1 MRSAKALAERG
12 VREMKGWLLLGAIAA
27 SLVMTVTVLGAQS
40 PASPNAANGR
50 RLFEKDGC
58 YQCHGYA
65 GQGGRDGARLA
76 ATAMNAQSFVRY
88 VRGPFGAMP
97 AFTAK
102 VLPDEELADIYAFLK
117 SLPTAAAAKDI
128 PALARVREK

>member
-1 MRSAKALAERG
+1 MRSASLSGERQA
-12 VREMKGWLLLGAIAA
+12 GWLLLAAVIASVLVTNMVAGA
-27 SLVMTVTVLGAQS
+27 
-40 PASPNAANGR
+40 PATPNAANGR
-50 RLFEKDGC
+50 PGRRSRGIDNS
-58 YQCHGYA
+58 HPSRTA

-102 VLPDEELADIYAFLK
+102 VLPDEDLADIYAYLK

-128 PALARVREK
+128 PALSRVREK

>member
-1 MRSAKALAERG
+1 MLLALS
-12 VREMKGWLLLGAIAA
+12 IAG
-27 SLVMTVTVLGAQS
+27 TIVTAQS
-40 PASPNAANGR
+40 SPIANTPNAANGR

-58 YQCHGYA
+58 FQCHGYA

-88 VRGPFGAMP
+88 VRAPFGAMP

>member
-1 MRSAKALAERG
+1 
-12 VREMKGWLLLGAIAA
+12 VRRLLLGAIAA
-27 SLVMTVTVLGAQS
+27 SLAMTVTVADAQPATS
-40 PASPNAANGR
+40 PDAANGR

-58 YQCHGYA
+58 FQCHGYA

-76 ATAMNAQSFVRY
+76 ATAMNAQSFTRY
-88 VRGPFGAMP
+88 VRRPLGAMP

-102 VLPDEELADIYAFLK
+102 VLRDEELADIYAYLK

-128 PALARVREK
+128 PLLSRVREK

>member
-1 MRSAKALAERG
+1 MRSASLSGERLARR
-12 VREMKGWLLLGAIAA
+12 VLLGAIAA
-27 SLVMTVTVLGAQS
+27 SLAMAVTVADAQ
-40 PASPNAANGR
+40 PAASPDAANGR

-102 VLPDEELADIYAFLK
+102 VLPDGELADIYAYLK
-117 SLPTAAAAKDI
+117 SLPAAAAAKDI
-128 PALARVREK
+128 PALSRVREK